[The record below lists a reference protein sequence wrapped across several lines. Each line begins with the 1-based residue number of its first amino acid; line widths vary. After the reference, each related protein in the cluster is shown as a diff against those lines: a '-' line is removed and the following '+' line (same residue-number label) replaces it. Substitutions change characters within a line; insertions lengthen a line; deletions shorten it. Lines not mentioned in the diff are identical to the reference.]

1 MTGAPAPSRPPPV
14 LVAGIGNVFRRDD
27 GFGVETVQHL
37 ARRGPGALPPGT
49 ELMDVGIRGLHLA
62 YRLLDG
68 WGTLVLV
75 DAVHR
80 DGPPGTLYTI
90 DAGRPAEYAQYDDG
104 TESGGGPG
112 ELDGHAMDP
121 AAVLRLA
128 RNLQAAMGGTLPE
141 RLHVVGCE
149 PGDVGDGLGLTPPV
163 AAAVDRAADLVAD
176 LARRAAL
183 TATRS

>member
-1 MTGAPAPSRPPPV
+1 MTGAPAPSRPAV

-90 DAGRPAEYAQYDDG
+90 DAGRPAEYDDG
-104 TESGGGPG
+104 TETGGGPG
-112 ELDGHAMDP
+112 PLDGHAMDP
-121 AAVLRLA
+121 AAVLRLT
-128 RNLQAAMGGTLPE
+128 RNLHAAMGGTLPDH
-141 RLHVVGCE
+141 LYVVGCE
-149 PGDVGDGLGLTPPV
+149 PGDAGDGIGLTPPV

-176 LARRAAL
+176 LARRAAH